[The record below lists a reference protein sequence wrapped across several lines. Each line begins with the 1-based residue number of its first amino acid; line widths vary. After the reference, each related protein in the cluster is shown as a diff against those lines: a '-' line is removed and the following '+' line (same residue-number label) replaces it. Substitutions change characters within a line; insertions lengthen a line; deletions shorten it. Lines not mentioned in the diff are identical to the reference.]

1 MLREMLLVK
10 LLALHSG
17 LGEWSLPLG
26 PSLALILTAV
36 VYLRGW
42 HRLHRLMPAYF
53 AAFRPAAFLAG
64 LTALWLAIASPV
76 AALDDDMLTVH
87 MLQHLLL
94 MVVAPPLVLLGA
106 PLLPLLHGLPRWST
120 RRALGPL
127 FRSRKLRA
135 VGHAVT
141 HPVFCW
147 VVWVVAMLGWHVPG
161 AFEFALRSE
170 AWHEV
175 EHAAFFSTSLL
186 FWWPVVQP
194 WPSRPHWPEWSLPV
208 YLLLGDIAN
217 SVLCAFL
224 VFSDRILYP
233 SYAAQPRLFYM
244 TALQD
249 QVSAGCLMWVIGSF
263 AILGAAAMVT
273 VRLLSPARAPA
284 PARRP
289 AGSAAGL

>member
-1 MLREMLLVK
+1 MSQVT

-17 LGEWSLPLG
+17 AGEWSFP
-26 PSLALILTAV
+26 PWSSLALILIAV
-36 VYLRGW
+36 VYVRGW
-42 HRLHRLMPAYF
+42 NRLHRLMPGTF
-53 AAFRPAAFLAG
+53 TAFRPAAFLAG

-76 AALDDDMLTVH
+76 AAFDDDMLTIH

-94 MVVAPPLVLLGA
+94 MVVSPPLVLLGA
-106 PLLPLLHGLPRWST
+106 PLLPLLHGLPRVSA

-141 HPVFCW
+141 HPAFCW
-147 VVWVVAMLGWHVPG
+147 AAWVAAMWGWHVPA

-170 AWHEV
+170 IWHQA

-194 WPSRPHWPEWSLPV
+194 WPSRPHWPEWSLPL

-217 SVLCAFL
+217 TVLCACL

-233 SYAAQPRLFYM
+233 SYAARPQLFSM

-249 QVSAGCLMWVIGSF
+249 QVTAGCLMWVIGSF
-263 AILGAAAMVT
+263 AILGAAAMIT

-284 PARRP
+284 QALRSP
-289 AGSAAGL
+289 